1 LKTHILKTDPTA
13 FADVL
18 SGAKTFEIRL
28 NDRGFEVGDTLQLL
42 ETEHDGADM
51 RSGAPLIYTGR
62 EITKTVSH
70 IQTGYGLAEGWCC
83 LSFASG
89 QGAQKLG
96 GLRSFLAG
104 WRLSDSCIRNEM
116 QTTVDRWI
124 EGIDAVTRPGV

>member
-1 LKTHILKTDPTA
+1 MKTHILKTDPTA

-18 SGAKTFEIRL
+18 SGAKTFEIRF

-51 RSGAPLIYTGR
+51 RAGAPLIYTGR

-89 QGAQKLG
+89 HGGTEAERAAVAPGRVASVGVVHQK
-96 GLRSFLAG
+96 R
-104 WRLSDSCIRNEM
+104 
-116 QTTVDRWI
+116 
-124 EGIDAVTRPGV
+124 DAADG